1 MPAGKANLV
10 SAKCV
15 RAGDYGSFRVGRMET
30 LWRHGLRAAR
40 FSKEFVLLSIWNL
53 RIDRLKTN
61 HPWMREFSRI

>member
-40 FSKEFVLLSIWNL
+40 FSKEFVLL
-53 RIDRLKTN
+53 
-61 HPWMREFSRI
+61 